1 MKLEGSAF
9 DPLINSTLP
18 VTSLRASPDVL
29 GSAKIG
35 DWSAMIT
42 GRLGYAWGATLI
54 YVKGGAAFVRVE
66 TSVLDQCATTAAG
79 CGNWLISTSDSKT
92 VTTGTLGGARPND
105 LKIVY
110 FRCGCL
116 SSSYGWW
123 TTGAAARRTSHLV
136 LKQSGDLLNWRP
148 RSKGSR
154 TPIAELGEAA
164 ACVACRDIGSL
175 RMCFRGV
182 HHGAVSDAAYSI
194 CRSSFLACRTSS
206 RTRARSA
213 IASPVRRP

>member
-1 MKLEGSAF
+1 VA
-9 DPLINSTLP
+9 
-18 VTSLRASPDVL
+18 
-29 GSAKIG
+29 
-35 DWSAMIT
+35 
-42 GRLGYAWGATLI
+42 
-54 YVKGGAAFVRVE
+54 
-66 TSVLDQCATTAAG
+66 
-79 CGNWLISTSDSKT
+79 
-92 VTTGTLGGARPND
+92 ARPND

-148 RSKGSR
+148 RSRGSR
-154 TPIAELGEAA
+154 TPIAELGEAG

-175 RMCFRGV
+175 RMCFG
-182 HHGAVSDAAYSI
+182 HGAVSDAAYSI
-194 CRSSFLACRTSS
+194 CRSSFLACRTIP

-213 IASPVRRP
+213 IASPVWRLVGRFRKPRKAKKRLFRPGSFRAFGPDRLEPSRPAIGGIERPGSAFVNLLGSGLT

>member
-1 MKLEGSAF
+1 VA
-9 DPLINSTLP
+9 
-18 VTSLRASPDVL
+18 
-29 GSAKIG
+29 
-35 DWSAMIT
+35 
-42 GRLGYAWGATLI
+42 
-54 YVKGGAAFVRVE
+54 
-66 TSVLDQCATTAAG
+66 
-79 CGNWLISTSDSKT
+79 
-92 VTTGTLGGARPND
+92 ARPND

-164 ACVACRDIGSL
+164 ACVAGRDIGSL

-213 IASPVRRP
+213 IASPVWRPCLSAFLLPRGAPDPNAPPCMRQRFLPWTDGDLQGLPERVLAPQRRLENIGLVLRW